1 ETEAELVVSEL
12 LSTGESL
19 SVLPSPH
26 KPWVVAVPFALAG
39 ERIRARIHSGME
51 ESIF

>member
-1 ETEAELVVSEL
+1 MEVTELVVSEL
-12 LSTGESL
+12 SLTGESL

-39 ERIRARIHSGME
+39 EWIHPFRYGG
-51 ESIF
+51 INL